1 MEERRDESSP
11 SHQGSSS
18 ATCWPSELA
27 ERVKSLSFESQGEAL
42 IRDSPRSV
50 EQDGSP
56 GQRASQHL
64 WDTGML
70 SEPIPNGFYS
80 VVPVS
85 DLSIFQIFLF
95 LRLWYCHLERYI
107 FLLGRCSF
115 LCDFFFC
122 SRTRE

>member
-1 MEERRDESSP
+1 MEERRDDESSP
-11 SHQGSSS
+11 SKHGSSS
-18 ATCWPSELA
+18 ASSCWPSELA
-27 ERVKSLSFESQGEAL
+27 ERVKSLSVESQGEAL

-50 EQDGSP
+50 EQDVSP

-85 DLSIFQIFLF
+85 DWSIF
-95 LRLWYCHLERYI
+95 
-107 FLLGRCSF
+107 
-115 LCDFFFC
+115 
-122 SRTRE
+122 

>member
-11 SHQGSSS
+11 SQQASSSAS

-27 ERVKSLSFESQGEAL
+27 ERVKSLSFEPQGEGL
-42 IRDSPRSV
+42 VRESPRSV
-50 EQDGSP
+50 EQDVPP

-70 SEPIPNGFYS
+70 CEPIPNGFYS

-85 DLSIFQIFLF
+85 NLFIFQI
-95 LRLWYCHLERYI
+95 
-107 FLLGRCSF
+107 LLLVIWDAGFPAFGDLSY
-115 LCDFFFC
+115 
-122 SRTRE
+122 